1 MLLKSDTMCWV
12 TSKLTTGEMVPT
24 VLDVID
30 FLRFFT
36 IIDSHH
42 LNLNLRHEYLERAY
56 FFKQLPYS
64 VM

>member
-42 LNLNLRHEYLERAY
+42 LNLRHEYLELAY
-56 FFKQLPYS
+56 FFVQLLYS